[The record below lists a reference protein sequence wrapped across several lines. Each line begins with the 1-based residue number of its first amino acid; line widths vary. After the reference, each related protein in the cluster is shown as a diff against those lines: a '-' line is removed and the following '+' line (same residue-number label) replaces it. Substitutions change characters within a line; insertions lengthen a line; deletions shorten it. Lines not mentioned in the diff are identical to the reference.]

1 VWELWNVLAQ
11 LAVAYPL
18 AYLLMRYRP
27 RTQIAASMGL
37 LVITELLYRLWPVA
51 GFDQAFMQAHNFGAW
66 MDMLLMGKLNPDGW
80 VAINCLPTAAHVIW
94 GVAAGQL
101 LMSDLPAAKK
111 IQRLVIFGA
120 ICVVSGYALDPVTP
134 IIKRIATSSFVIVSA
149 GWCLLAL
156 AAFYWLIDVRRWRK
170 WAFPGV
176 VVGMN
181 SIFIY
186 LLGETLAPQ
195 WLNPTVSI
203 FTGGL
208 SWWMGGSPLLV
219 FTAVVVLMLE
229 WNLCYWLY
237 LRRVFIKI

>member
-1 VWELWNVLAQ
+1 
-11 LAVAYPL
+11 
-18 AYLLMRYRP
+18 LLLRYRP
-27 RTQIAASMGL
+27 RTQTAVSAGL
-37 LVITELLYRLWPVA
+37 LVITELLYRLWPVP

-66 MDMLLMGKLNPDGW
+66 MDMLLMGKLNPEGW

-94 GVAAGQL
+94 GVVAGQL
-101 LMSDLPAAKK
+101 LMGDLPAAKK
-111 IQRLVIFGA
+111 IQRLATFGL
-120 ICVVSGYALDPVTP
+120 ICVVLGFALDPVTP

-156 AAFYWLIDVRRWRK
+156 AAFYWLIDVRRWRT
-170 WAFPGV
+170 WAFPAV

-195 WLNPTVSI
+195 WLSPTVSI
-203 FTGGL
+203 FTAGL
-208 SWWMGGSPLLV
+208 FWWMGGGPLLV

-229 WNLCYWLY
+229 WNICYWLY
-237 LRRVFIKI
+237 LRRIFIKI